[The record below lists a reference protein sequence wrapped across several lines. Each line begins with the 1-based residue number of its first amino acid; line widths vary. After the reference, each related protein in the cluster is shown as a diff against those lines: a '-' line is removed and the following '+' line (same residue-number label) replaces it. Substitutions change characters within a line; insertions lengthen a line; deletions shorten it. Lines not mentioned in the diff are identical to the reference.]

1 VASGTLPAMICWS
14 SITPDSCGESPSV
27 SALFDPFDPF
37 AVSSAAP
44 VSSASLVAVPPSR
57 VLLPMSRVALFVALV
72 AFRSVSS
79 RWLSGTLRQA
89 PPGRAPG
96 EAPGDAPS
104 PKQQQVLRKATTS
117 SSARPWRQ
125 MKYKQVVLER
135 GKLSTAAARV
145 RTSAI
150 VCDRLRS
157 SRQSHQPIMK
167 YERITGHAPLK
178 D

>member
-44 VSSASLVAVPPSR
+44 VSSAALVAVPPSR

-79 RWLSGTLRQA
+79 RWLCEWHV
-89 PPGRAPG
+89 APG
-96 EAPGDAPS
+96 ARRLQGELRVKRRVTHRPRSNNKSFG
-104 PKQQQVLRKATTS
+104 KQ
-117 SSARPWRQ
+117 
-125 MKYKQVVLER
+125 
-135 GKLSTAAARV
+135 
-145 RTSAI
+145 
-150 VCDRLRS
+150 RLRL
-157 SRQSHQPIMK
+157 RHDHGAK
-167 YERITGHAPLK
+167 
-178 D
+178 